1 MAEQDRERIARAA
14 REEAED
20 GRIACAKALALAKRL
35 GVGPSLVGEV
45 LNEQKIKIVQ
55 CQLGCF
61 GWHKRGGGEQG

>member
-1 MAEQDRERIARAA
+1 MTEKDRGRIVQAA

-20 GRIACAKALALAKRL
+20 GRIACAKALALAERL
-35 GVGPSLVGEV
+35 GVSPRLVGEA

-61 GWHKRGGGEQG
+61 GWHKRGGGESE